1 MIICSK
7 TSQVLCCPAFL
18 VSQGAALAFWPGAC
32 ASIACTGHL
41 ALLTPHILQYTREH
55 HRPTILHVCEIQY
68 EHRQLVA
75 VLLRTLAFY
84 SFSHNLQSL
93 SSTHALPVMLVL
105 LCCTQQ
111 FLNIL
116 SDLLSLPNHIF
127 CTGQTGAGGCV
138 GVLRD
143 GPLSLPNDAP
153 LPSLPAR
160 PAKEESWSQPCSTEL
175 HHHWPPCPPAAWCYS
190 ISSVSLHLPCLL
202 QLQRGSGVIIVALRH
217 TALLFQLR
225 GLQQRQICFSTMQ
238 ERRAPRRV
246 QALHPMYVVCPSAQ
260 QPLHLLL
267 LQSPVHLAVPR
278 STGRRSDQ
286 LELRPTAEWKVK
298 AIHRAKGPIFST
310 SYSHADQLC
319 TSQQCIQP
327 MWQGWCCFLTLNS
340 CSNVWVCFCSFTLP
354 NRGLLIQKTIFAP
367 QQLKSTHPPHTC

>member
-1 MIICSK
+1 MEESK
-7 TSQVLCCPAFL
+7 INPVTSPSPCFSFTARKSNKK
-18 VSQGAALAFWPGAC
+18 SQKHTYFWEQGCHFCHCHVYSLRARY
-32 ASIACTGHL
+32 IA
-41 ALLTPHILQYTREH
+41 
-55 HRPTILHVCEIQY
+55 
-68 EHRQLVA
+68 
-75 VLLRTLAFY
+75 
-84 SFSHNLQSL
+84 
-93 SSTHALPVMLVL
+93 VMLVL

-143 GPLSLPNDAP
+143 GPLSLPNDTP

-160 PAKEESWSQPCSTEL
+160 PR
-175 HHHWPPCPPAAWCYS
+175 
-190 ISSVSLHLPCLL
+190 LL

-246 QALHPMYVVCPSAQ
+246 QALHPMYVVCPSAR

-286 LELRPTAEWKVK
+286 LELRPTAE
-298 AIHRAKGPIFST
+298 
-310 SYSHADQLC
+310 
-319 TSQQCIQP
+319 
-327 MWQGWCCFLTLNS
+327 
-340 CSNVWVCFCSFTLP
+340 
-354 NRGLLIQKTIFAP
+354 
-367 QQLKSTHPPHTC
+367 